1 VSESRTGENDVTGF
15 FGDLA
20 VYLSKA
26 PYATTTFF
34 AEVVKALDEELND
47 SKDINDEARA
57 TIKYFLG
64 KVVRALSVFFNLYD
78 KPVLKDYIVNSGNL
92 IRVTQ
97 ALGDVVR
104 AYRLLVTED
113 LSDNTPVVEDIASS
127 LDNASALLES
137 AVTTALVELSEKL
150 ASSNCPTTITEL
162 LDLSSLTSFFH
173 LSIAR
178 RSSKVFKGRPT
189 LLNRPGRGR

>member
-1 VSESRTGENDVTGF
+1 VRAVSGSQTGENDVTGF
-15 FGDLA
+15 FKDLA

-34 AEVVKALDEELND
+34 AEVIKALDEELND

-78 KPVLKDYIVNSGNL
+78 KPVLKDYIINPGNL
-92 IRVTQ
+92 IMVTQ
-97 ALGDVVR
+97 ALGNTLR

-113 LSDNTPVVEDIASS
+113 LSDDGPVVEDIASS

-150 ASSNCPTTITEL
+150 ASSNCL
-162 LDLSSLTSFFH
+162 QQSQSS
-173 LSIAR
+173 
-178 RSSKVFKGRPT
+178 
-189 LLNRPGRGR
+189 

>member
-1 VSESRTGENDVTGF
+1 MSQSQTGENNITGF

-26 PYATTTFF
+26 PHATTTFF
-34 AEVVKALDEELND
+34 AEVIKALDEELND

-78 KPVLKDYIVNSGNL
+78 KPVLKDYIVKPDNL

-113 LSDNTPVVEDIASS
+113 LNDNSSVVEDIASS
-127 LDNASALLES
+127 LDHASALLES
-137 AVTTALVELSEKL
+137 TVTTALVELSEKL
-150 ASSNCPTTITEL
+150 ASSNCL
-162 LDLSSLTSFFH
+162 QQLQNS
-173 LSIAR
+173 
-178 RSSKVFKGRPT
+178 
-189 LLNRPGRGR
+189 